1 MVEGQNETLET
12 MHSKNDFKRLT
23 LQVLTQSGYV
33 VDNKLYPKPHQLNA
47 LIELFNDAQSDG
59 VSNFDSLPEHLESAL
74 FYLASFDQ
82 KTWEFARSYIA
93 AKLLSDEALSR
104 VTRQFACSI
113 VAGWDPVKSITM
125 SKNRSTGESEEFA
138 PIIEQLGLTLINV
151 FQLPVTDTTSERAFG
166 ASEVIST
173 AFSELGVAVPPDTIY
188 RLLSNR

>member
-1 MVEGQNETLET
+1 

-82 KTWEFARSYIA
+82 KTWEFA
-93 AKLLSDEALSR
+93 
-104 VTRQFACSI
+104 
-113 VAGWDPVKSITM
+113 
-125 SKNRSTGESEEFA
+125 
-138 PIIEQLGLTLINV
+138 
-151 FQLPVTDTTSERAFG
+151 
-166 ASEVIST
+166 
-173 AFSELGVAVPPDTIY
+173 
-188 RLLSNR
+188 